1 VIATLSQSV
10 NDARAIARRQLG
22 RVLMLLAILDTSVI
36 VVVLVLAVAW
46 SRYHLSTPYFLALLL
61 VSVGCVIA
69 ARVGIGIRLKRRA
82 GNL

>member
-1 VIATLSQSV
+1 MATAPQSIH
-10 NDARAIARRQLG
+10 DARTIARRQLG

-61 VSVGCVIA
+61 VSVGAVIA
-69 ARVGIGIRLKRRA
+69 ARVAIGVRLKRRA

>member
-1 VIATLSQSV
+1 MATAPQTV
-10 NDARAIARRQLG
+10 HDARTIARRQLG

-36 VVVLVLAVAW
+36 IVVLVLAVAW

-61 VSVGCVIA
+61 VSVGTVIA
-69 ARVGIGIRLKRRA
+69 VRVAIGVRLKRRS